1 MITFQTSAPNLQHL
15 TSYLYNVIKNA
26 EDGPGIEVMQDVGKE
41 GIRDVQE
48 RFNTQGFGTW
58 KPLSPLTIQRKG
70 HSQILFDTGNM
81 KNSIG
86 IGKIE
91 TNYVSVTIPHAGK
104 DLREDIPSIHQ
115 LGKGK
120 IPQRKIVEV
129 TDQLI
134 NRINPVIERWYQEW

>member
-1 MITFQTSAPNLQHL
+1 MITYQANSSRLSPLI
-15 TSYLYNVIKNA
+15 SYLENVIKNA
-26 EDGPGIEVMQDVGKE
+26 ENGPGIEVMQNIGEE
-41 GIRDVQE
+41 GIKDIKE
-48 RFNTQGFGTW
+48 RFDTQGFGTW
-58 KPLSPLTIQRKG
+58 APLSPLTIQKKG

-91 TNYVSVTIPHAGK
+91 TNYVSVTVPHAGK

-115 LGKGK
+115 LGTDR

-129 TDQLI
+129 TDQLM
-134 NRINPVIERWYQEW
+134 NRINPVIKKWYQEW